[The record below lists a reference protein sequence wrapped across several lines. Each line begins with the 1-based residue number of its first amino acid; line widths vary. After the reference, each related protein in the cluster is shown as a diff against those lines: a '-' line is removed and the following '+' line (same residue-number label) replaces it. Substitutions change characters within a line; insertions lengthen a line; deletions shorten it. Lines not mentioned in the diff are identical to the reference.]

1 MFCADCPS
9 AGVLKTILEVAA
21 NGRREYRCN
30 SSGCCM
36 KPEAQSRRRHIWGFT
51 LIELLV
57 VIAIIAILAGLLL
70 PALARAKQKAYQ
82 TQCLSNLKQIGLAI
96 QMYTDDEEGTLPGP
110 VYTGIEASYDNGGKS
125 SKQLVTFLANYLSHP
140 KPSSQLIPVE
150 VFMCPGYSREKR
162 ISSPYAGYK
171 CYLLSQNI

>member
-57 VIAIIAILAGLLL
+57 VIAVIAIPAGLLL

-82 TQCLSNLKQIGLAI
+82 TGCLSNMKQIGIAI
-96 QMYTDDEEGTLPGP
+96 HMYAADNEDTLPGP
-110 VYTGIEASYDNGGKS
+110 VLAGARASYDRN
-125 SKQLVTFLANYLSHP
+125 
-140 KPSSQLIPVE
+140 SSQELIWFIAE
-150 VFMCPGYSREKR
+150 
-162 ISSPYAGYK
+162 
-171 CYLLSQNI
+171 YLN